1 MATVTKYTAPVYIVL
16 SYKMQGRCFYVQER
30 LQKNSQRF
38 FIRCFRRGVIGGILL
53 SHHSYYCHS
62 CNCPYNFGAYA
73 LQEYIEKGELMK
85 VVVLKSPKG
94 ISGILRLIFGIK
106 KND

>member
-1 MATVTKYTAPVYIVL
+1 MHRE
-16 SYKMQGRCFYVQER
+16 GD
-30 LQKNSQRF
+30 
-38 FIRCFRRGVIGGILL
+38 
-53 SHHSYYCHS
+53 
-62 CNCPYNFGAYA
+62 
-73 LQEYIEKGELMK
+73 LMK

>member
-1 MATVTKYTAPVYIVL
+1 
-16 SYKMQGRCFYVQER
+16 
-30 LQKNSQRF
+30 
-38 FIRCFRRGVIGGILL
+38 
-53 SHHSYYCHS
+53 
-62 CNCPYNFGAYA
+62 
-73 LQEYIEKGELMK
+73 MK